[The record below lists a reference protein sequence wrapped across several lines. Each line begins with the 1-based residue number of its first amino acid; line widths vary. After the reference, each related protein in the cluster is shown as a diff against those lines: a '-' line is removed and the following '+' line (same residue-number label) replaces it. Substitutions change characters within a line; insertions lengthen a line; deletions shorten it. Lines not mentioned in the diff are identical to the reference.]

1 MAKVL
6 RDLGRAGLVESVR
19 GAGGGYRFCGNAK
32 RTTLLDVVRLF
43 EEVGAGPTSGIVHDT
58 NAGVALSQ
66 VMDEI
71 EEITHATLLS
81 ISIETMLKLMRK
93 RRPEKTAVDR
103 IVPRGLTACVDHH
116 IHQKRPSDFSDGLF
130 DFQNPEGFPRISFR
144 WLRDRY
150 SRRRHFQPFSQR
162 VFSEQPFCADDGRPL
177 AFLPWRARHRPP
189 VQMPVPEPEL

>member
-1 MAKVL
+1 MMSLQKATLFALYAVLELAEDTDRQLSASEIAERYNISTNHLAKVL

-43 EEVGAGPTSGIVHDT
+43 EEIGAGPTSGIVQDT

-93 RRPEKTAVDR
+93 RRPEK
-103 IVPRGLTACVDHH
+103 PRST
-116 IHQKRPSDFSDGLF
+116 GLF
-130 DFQNPEGFPRISFR
+130 
-144 WLRDRY
+144 
-150 SRRRHFQPFSQR
+150 
-162 VFSEQPFCADDGRPL
+162 
-177 AFLPWRARHRPP
+177 RA
-189 VQMPVPEPEL
+189 V

>member
-1 MAKVL
+1 MMSLQKATLFALYAVLELAEDTDRQLSASEIAERYNISSNHLAKVL

-93 RRPEKTAVDR
+93 RRPEK
-103 IVPRGLTACVDHH
+103 PRST
-116 IHQKRPSDFSDGLF
+116 GLF
-130 DFQNPEGFPRISFR
+130 
-144 WLRDRY
+144 
-150 SRRRHFQPFSQR
+150 
-162 VFSEQPFCADDGRPL
+162 
-177 AFLPWRARHRPP
+177 RA
-189 VQMPVPEPEL
+189 V

>member
-1 MAKVL
+1 MMSLQKATLFALYAVLELAEDTDRQLSASEIAERYNISTNHLAKVL

-32 RTTLLDVVRLF
+32 RTTLRDVVSLF
-43 EEVGAGPTSGIVHDT
+43 EEVGAGPTSGIVQDT

-93 RRPEKTAVDR
+93 RRPEK
-103 IVPRGLTACVDHH
+103 PRST
-116 IHQKRPSDFSDGLF
+116 GLF
-130 DFQNPEGFPRISFR
+130 
-144 WLRDRY
+144 
-150 SRRRHFQPFSQR
+150 
-162 VFSEQPFCADDGRPL
+162 
-177 AFLPWRARHRPP
+177 RA
-189 VQMPVPEPEL
+189 V

>member
-1 MAKVL
+1 MMSLQKATLFALYAVLELAEDTDRQLSASEIAERYNISTNHLAKVL

-43 EEVGAGPTSGIVHDT
+43 EEVGAGPTSGIVQDT
-58 NAGVALSQ
+58 NAGVALSL

-93 RRPEKTAVDR
+93 RRPEK
-103 IVPRGLTACVDHH
+103 PRST
-116 IHQKRPSDFSDGLF
+116 GLF
-130 DFQNPEGFPRISFR
+130 
-144 WLRDRY
+144 
-150 SRRRHFQPFSQR
+150 
-162 VFSEQPFCADDGRPL
+162 
-177 AFLPWRARHRPP
+177 RA
-189 VQMPVPEPEL
+189 V

>member
-1 MAKVL
+1 MMSLQKATLFALYAVLELAEDTDRQLSASEIAERYNISTNHLAKVL

-43 EEVGAGPTSGIVHDT
+43 EEVGAGPTSGIVQDT

-93 RRPEKTAVDR
+93 RRPEK
-103 IVPRGLTACVDHH
+103 PRST
-116 IHQKRPSDFSDGLF
+116 GLF
-130 DFQNPEGFPRISFR
+130 
-144 WLRDRY
+144 
-150 SRRRHFQPFSQR
+150 
-162 VFSEQPFCADDGRPL
+162 
-177 AFLPWRARHRPP
+177 RA
-189 VQMPVPEPEL
+189 V

>member
-1 MAKVL
+1 MMSLQKATLFALYAVLELAEDTDRQLSASEIAERYNISTNHLAKVL

-43 EEVGAGPTSGIVHDT
+43 EEVGAGPTSGIVQET

-93 RRPEKTAVDR
+93 RRPEK
-103 IVPRGLTACVDHH
+103 PRST
-116 IHQKRPSDFSDGLF
+116 GLF
-130 DFQNPEGFPRISFR
+130 
-144 WLRDRY
+144 
-150 SRRRHFQPFSQR
+150 
-162 VFSEQPFCADDGRPL
+162 
-177 AFLPWRARHRPP
+177 RA
-189 VQMPVPEPEL
+189 V

>member
-1 MAKVL
+1 MSLQKATLFALYAVLELAEDTDRQLSASEIAERYNISTNHLAKVL

-43 EEVGAGPTSGIVHDT
+43 EEVGAGPTSGIVQDT

-93 RRPEKTAVDR
+93 RRPEK
-103 IVPRGLTACVDHH
+103 PRST
-116 IHQKRPSDFSDGLF
+116 GLF
-130 DFQNPEGFPRISFR
+130 
-144 WLRDRY
+144 
-150 SRRRHFQPFSQR
+150 
-162 VFSEQPFCADDGRPL
+162 
-177 AFLPWRARHRPP
+177 RA
-189 VQMPVPEPEL
+189 V